1 MGFLLLRW
9 KHWQCEELYTDID
22 CHLLVALI
30 MTLTQMTIM
39 RILEL
44 RRHIFDDDFD
54 AEDDYDGIAGR
65 GRGVV
70 WVW

>member
-1 MGFLLLRW
+1 
-9 KHWQCEELYTDID
+9 
-22 CHLLVALI
+22 

-44 RRHIFDDDFD
+44 RWHIFDDDFD